1 LRDEKDFRKKIP
13 ERFLQEY
20 LEVLAGAQAY
30 QVSNLRNW
38 DLLRSYAELQ
48 FKLNGGSRCQM
59 CRTHVRHVIP
69 AQVEMQDGTTIAYSC
84 LCTRCFEG
92 ERAQCERLVLQLGE
106 ARVEY
111 RPRDYG
117 KKVMQ
122 IQQLK
127 PLEGAFKK
135 KAGT

>member
-1 LRDEKDFRKKIP
+1 MSGENDFRKKVP
-13 ERFLQEY
+13 ARFLQEY

-48 FKLNGGSRCQM
+48 YKLNGGGRCAM
-59 CRTHVRHVIP
+59 CRAHVRHVIP
-69 AQVEMQDGTTIAYSC
+69 AQVERADGTTQDYAC

-92 ERAQCERLVLQLGE
+92 ERALARRVIMQMGE

-117 KKVMQ
+117 KKVPIEALQ
-122 IQQLK
+122 PQ
-127 PLEGAFKK
+127 EGAVRGKI
-135 KAGT
+135 

>member
-1 LRDEKDFRKKIP
+1 M
-13 ERFLQEY
+13 
-20 LEVLAGAQAY
+20 LAGAQAY

-48 FKLNGGSRCQM
+48 YKLNGGGRCQM

-69 AQVEMQDGTTIAYSC
+69 ALVTKPGGAMVEYSC

-92 ERAQCERLVLQLGE
+92 ERATCETLVLQLGE

-111 RPRDYG
+111 RPRHYG
-117 KKVMQ
+117 ERVTQ
-122 IQQLK
+122 IERLK
-127 PLEGAFKK
+127 PKEGAFKK
-135 KAGT
+135 NAGT

>member
-1 LRDEKDFRKKIP
+1 LPDQSQFRKKIP

-48 FKLNGGSRCQM
+48 FKLNGGGRCTM
-59 CRTHVRHVIP
+59 CRAHVRHVIP
-69 AQVEMQDGTTIAYSC
+69 AHVAKPDGSSQDYAC

-92 ERAQCERLVLQLGE
+92 ERAMCETLVLQMGE

-111 RPRDYG
+111 RPRHYG
-117 KKVMQ
+117 KQ
-122 IQQLK
+122 ALPITEIPAQ
-127 PLEGAFKK
+127 EGSFKK